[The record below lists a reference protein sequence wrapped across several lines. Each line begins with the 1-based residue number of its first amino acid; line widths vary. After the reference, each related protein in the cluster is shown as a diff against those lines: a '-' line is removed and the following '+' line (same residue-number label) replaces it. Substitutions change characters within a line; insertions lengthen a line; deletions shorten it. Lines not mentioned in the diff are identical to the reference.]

1 VIATALTV
9 TLADPVALSFND
21 WDVGVFKDVLPNEM
35 LVAFTDS
42 AAVPAARFRDTV
54 REVLP
59 VVAVN
64 VTDLAVLTAATSAVN
79 TAVFCVA
86 GTVIEF
92 GTFTDELL
100 LARDTVTP
108 AEGAAPDKLTVQESA
123 S

>member
-1 VIATALTV
+1 MV
-9 TLADPVALSFND
+9 TLADPAAVNVND
-21 WDVGVFKDVLPNEM
+21 WDVGVFKDVLPNET

-42 AAVPAARFRDTV
+42 AVVPAASFRDTV

-64 VTDLAVLTAATSAVN
+64 VTDWAALTAATSAVT
-79 TAVFCVA
+79 TAVFCVP
-86 GTVIEF
+86 GTVIEL

-100 LARDTVTP
+100 LARETVMP
-108 AEGAAPDKLTVQESA
+108 AEGADPDKLTVQESA